1 MPLFVTFVPISTKYM
16 EITEETGNTGE
27 CWFVVVNPH
36 AGSGRT
42 AREWEN
48 VKNALKDNGIPYEFR
63 MTGCKSHATEIAF
76 NAAREGARR
85 FIAVGGD
92 GTIHEV
98 LGGIMLFLD
107 SFAQPQTPAQT
118 QTQPQPIHPMP
129 SKPHSQSAQT
139 QTLQHSQTLPQ
150 PETQPIHPMPSE
162 PRSHSQSAQTQI
174 LPQTQTLPQQG
185 RRGPSIEDFTLAVI
199 PIGSGNDWIKIH
211 NIPDNIS
218 DTVAL
223 IKKGSFASQD
233 IMKVTTATSCSYMI
247 NIGGVGFDARVCERV
262 NRKKDMGKRGRLLYI
277 SSLIHNLF
285 HYRPSPMEISMDGK
299 TVFSGNCFSI
309 AVGIG
314 KYSGG
319 GLRQTPDAIPDD
331 GLADVTVIPPL
342 PLLRIAAEAR
352 RLFDGSITKVKE
364 LVSGR
369 CRTLTVA
376 PAGADAEIIE
386 VDGEIVGRL
395 PASFDM
401 LPGKIR
407 VLDGNA

>member
-1 MPLFVTFVPISTKYM
+1 M

-107 SFAQPQTPAQT
+107 SFSLPQTQPQPETQPIHPLPQTQPQPETQPIHPLPQTPAQT
-118 QTQPQPIHPMP
+118 QTLPH
-129 SKPHSQSAQT
+129 SHSQSAQT
-139 QTLQHSQTLPQ
+139 QPQ

-162 PRSHSQSAQTQI
+162 PRSQSAQ
-174 LPQTQTLPQQG
+174 PQPEPG
-185 RRGPSIEDFTLAVI
+185 RRCPSIEDFTLAVI

-285 HYRPSPMEISMDGK
+285 HYRPSPMEIRMDGK

-407 VLDGNA
+407 VLGGNA

>member
-63 MTGCKSHATEIAF
+63 MTWCKSHATEIAF

-107 SFAQPQTPAQT
+107 SFALPQTQ
-118 QTQPQPIHPMP
+118 
-129 SKPHSQSAQT
+129 AQT
-139 QTLQHSQTLPQ
+139 QTLQHSQTLQQ
-150 PETQPIHPMPSE
+150 PEAQPIYPMPSE
-162 PRSHSQSAQTQI
+162 P
-174 LPQTQTLPQQG
+174 QTQTQPEPG
-185 RRGPSIEDFTLAVI
+185 RRCPSIEDFTLAVI

-233 IMKVTTATSCSYMI
+233 IMKVTTGTSCSYMI

-285 HYRPSPMEISMDGK
+285 HYRPSPMEIRMDGK

-407 VLDGNA
+407 VLGGNA

>member
-1 MPLFVTFVPISTKYM
+1 M

-63 MTGCKSHATEIAF
+63 MTWCKSHATEIAF

-107 SFAQPQTPAQT
+107 SFALPQT
-118 QTQPQPIHPMP
+118 QTQP
-129 SKPHSQSAQT
+129 
-139 QTLQHSQTLPQ
+139 
-150 PETQPIHPMPSE
+150 E
-162 PRSHSQSAQTQI
+162 PV
-174 LPQTQTLPQQG
+174 
-185 RRGPSIEDFTLAVI
+185 RRCPSIEDFTLAVI

-285 HYRPSPMEISMDGK
+285 HYRPSPMEIRMDGK

-407 VLDGNA
+407 VLGGNA

>member
-63 MTGCKSHATEIAF
+63 MTWCKSHATEIAF

-107 SFAQPQTPAQT
+107 SFTLTQPQPQPHSQTPAQ
-118 QTQPQPIHPMP
+118 PQP
-129 SKPHSQSAQT
+129 HSEA
-139 QTLQHSQTLPQ
+139 
-150 PETQPIHPMPSE
+150 QPIHPMPSE
-162 PRSHSQSAQTQI
+162 PHSQSAQP
-174 LPQTQTLPQQG
+174 LPQAQPLPEPG
-185 RRGPSIEDFTLAVI
+185 RRCPSIEDFTLAVI

-223 IKKGSFASQD
+223 IKKGSFVSQD

-285 HYRPSPMEISMDGK
+285 HYRPSPMEIRMDGK

-376 PAGADAEIIE
+376 TAGADAEIIE

>member
-107 SFAQPQTPAQT
+107 SLALPQTQAQPQPHSEAQT
-118 QTQPQPIHPMP
+118 IHPMP
-129 SKPHSQSAQT
+129 SEPHSHAPAQPQPHSQA
-139 QTLQHSQTLPQ
+139 
-150 PETQPIHPMPSE
+150 QPIHPMPSE
-162 PRSHSQSAQTQI
+162 PHSQSAQTQ
-174 LPQTQTLPQQG
+174 PQSSQTLPEPG
-185 RRGPSIEDFTLAVI
+185 RRCPSIEDFTLAVI

-218 DTVAL
+218 DTVSL

-233 IMKVTTATSCSYMI
+233 IMKVTTGTSCSYMI

-262 NRKKDMGKRGRLLYI
+262 NRKKDMGKRGSLLYI

-285 HYRPSPMEISMDGK
+285 HYRPSPMEIRMDGK

>member
-63 MTGCKSHATEIAF
+63 MTWCKSHATEIAF

-107 SFAQPQTPAQT
+107 SFSLPQTQ
-118 QTQPQPIHPMP
+118 
-129 SKPHSQSAQT
+129 
-139 QTLQHSQTLPQ
+139 PQ
-150 PETQPIHPMPSE
+150 PETQPIHPLPQT
-162 PRSHSQSAQTQI
+162 PAQTQTLPHSHSQSAQP
-174 LPQTQTLPQQG
+174 LPEPG
-185 RRGPSIEDFTLAVI
+185 RRCPSIEDFTLAVI

-285 HYRPSPMEISMDGK
+285 HYRPSPMEIRMDGK

-401 LPGKIR
+401 LQGKIR

>member
-63 MTGCKSHATEIAF
+63 MTWCKSHATEIAF

-107 SFAQPQTPAQT
+107 SFALPQTQAQPQPHSEAPPIYPMPSEPQT
-118 QTQPQPIHPMP
+118 QTQP
-129 SKPHSQSAQT
+129 
-139 QTLQHSQTLPQ
+139 
-150 PETQPIHPMPSE
+150 E
-162 PRSHSQSAQTQI
+162 P
-174 LPQTQTLPQQG
+174 G
-185 RRGPSIEDFTLAVI
+185 RRCPSIEDFTLAVI

-285 HYRPSPMEISMDGK
+285 HYRPSPMEIRMDGK

-407 VLDGNA
+407 VLGGNA

>member
-63 MTGCKSHATEIAF
+63 MTWCKSHATEIAF

-107 SFAQPQTPAQT
+107 SFALPQTP
-118 QTQPQPIHPMP
+118 
-129 SKPHSQSAQT
+129 AQT
-139 QTLQHSQTLPQ
+139 QTLQHSQTLQQ
-150 PETQPIHPMPSE
+150 PEAQPIYPMPSE
-162 PRSHSQSAQTQI
+162 P
-174 LPQTQTLPQQG
+174 QTQTQPEPG
-185 RRGPSIEDFTLAVI
+185 RRCPSIEDFTLAVI

-285 HYRPSPMEISMDGK
+285 HYRPSPMEIRMDGK

-407 VLDGNA
+407 VLGGNA

>member
-98 LGGIMLFLD
+98 LGGIMLYLD
-107 SFAQPQTPAQT
+107 SFALPQTP
-118 QTQPQPIHPMP
+118 
-129 SKPHSQSAQT
+129 AQT
-139 QTLQHSQTLPQ
+139 QTLQHSQTLQQ
-150 PETQPIHPMPSE
+150 PEAQPIYPMPSE
-162 PRSHSQSAQTQI
+162 P
-174 LPQTQTLPQQG
+174 QTQTQPEPG
-185 RRGPSIEDFTLAVI
+185 RRCPSIEDFTLAVI

-285 HYRPSPMEISMDGK
+285 HYRPSPMEIRMDGK

-331 GLADVTVIPPL
+331 GLADVSVIPPL

-364 LVSGR
+364 LISGR

-407 VLDGNA
+407 VLGGNA

>member
-107 SFAQPQTPAQT
+107 SFSLPQTQ
-118 QTQPQPIHPMP
+118 
-129 SKPHSQSAQT
+129 
-139 QTLQHSQTLPQ
+139 PQ
-150 PETQPIHPMPSE
+150 PETQPIHPLP
-162 PRSHSQSAQTQI
+162 QT
-174 LPQTQTLPQQG
+174 PAQTQTLPHSEAQPIYPMPSEPQTQTQPEPG
-185 RRGPSIEDFTLAVI
+185 RRCPSIEDFTLAVI

-285 HYRPSPMEISMDGK
+285 HYRPSPMEIRMDGK

-407 VLDGNA
+407 VLGGNA

>member
-107 SFAQPQTPAQT
+107 SFALTQPQPQPHSQTPAQ
-118 QTQPQPIHPMP
+118 PQP
-129 SKPHSQSAQT
+129 HSEA
-139 QTLQHSQTLPQ
+139 
-150 PETQPIHPMPSE
+150 QPIHPMPSE
-162 PRSHSQSAQTQI
+162 PHSQSAQP
-174 LPQTQTLPQQG
+174 LPHSQPLPEPG

-218 DTVAL
+218 DTIAL

-233 IMKVTTATSCSYMI
+233 IMKVTTSTSCSYMI

-262 NRKKDMGKRGRLLYI
+262 NRKKDMGKRGRLLYM

-285 HYRPSPMEISMDGK
+285 HYRPSPMEIRMDGK

>member
-107 SFAQPQTPAQT
+107 SFALPQTQ
-118 QTQPQPIHPMP
+118 
-129 SKPHSQSAQT
+129 AQT
-139 QTLQHSQTLPQ
+139 QTLQHSQTLQQ
-150 PETQPIHPMPSE
+150 PEAQPIYPMPSE
-162 PRSHSQSAQTQI
+162 P
-174 LPQTQTLPQQG
+174 QTQTQPEPG
-185 RRGPSIEDFTLAVI
+185 RRCPSIEDFTLAVI

-233 IMKVTTATSCSYMI
+233 IMKVTTGTSCSYMI

-285 HYRPSPMEISMDGK
+285 HYRPSPMEIRMDGK

-407 VLDGNA
+407 VLGGNA

>member
-107 SFAQPQTPAQT
+107 SFALPQTQAQT
-118 QTQPQPIHPMP
+118 QTLPH
-129 SKPHSQSAQT
+129 SHSQSAQT
-139 QTLQHSQTLPQ
+139 QPQ

-162 PRSHSQSAQTQI
+162 PRSQSAQT
-174 LPQTQTLPQQG
+174 LPQPG
-185 RRGPSIEDFTLAVI
+185 RRCPSIEDFTLAVI

-285 HYRPSPMEISMDGK
+285 HYRPSPMEIRMDGK

-407 VLDGNA
+407 VLGGNA